1 MRVEETTELVFERV
15 ARRTRRELAG
25 EGAGARGRLFECERL
40 EWFPARHPHS
50 RLGRHRRGRGYRRRD
65 LVTGTPAIFDAPPA
79 RRGERP
85 RVTRTELSCA
95 RVSLAWSVEPHGACR
110 GVEGECRD
118 GDRTAAEASTLPGG
132 TTTRA
137 TLDHDI
143 EGTCPMAITGGNLT
157 AVSLNAR
164 G

>member
-15 ARRTRRELAG
+15 ARGPGRELAG
-25 EGAGARGRLFECERL
+25 ERAGPRGRLFECERL
-40 EWFPARHPHS
+40 ERLPARHPHR
-50 RLGRHRRGRGYRRRD
+50 RLRRGYRRRD
-65 LVTGTPAIFDAPPA
+65 LVAGTPPIFDPPPA
-79 RRGERP
+79 RRGQQA
-85 RVTRTELSCA
+85 RVTRTELSRA
-95 RVSLAWSVEPHGACR
+95 RIAFEWSIEPHGACR
-110 GVEGECRD
+110 GVESKRRD

-157 AVSLNAR
+157 AVSPNAR